1 MSIEKT
7 LEDRGNK
14 YGKFDEHAR
23 ITQNIKAA
31 MVSSPNWPSLP
42 PDMLEAL
49 EMIAHKIGRILN
61 GDPNYHDSWHDIIGY
76 TKLVAD
82 RLEAPVPGVG
92 RDPFVGAWI
101 PFRATYNSVCP
112 VSEDLIVSIKT
123 AQSIAQG
130 RVVPP
135 ERAGNFVWNT
145 RIFADAVIFW
155 YRVEKQP

>member
-7 LEDRGNK
+7 LEDRGSK

-31 MVSSPNWPSLP
+31 MVSSPNWPDLP

-82 RLEAPVPGVG
+82 RLEIPIPKTASAHPIGV
-92 RDPFVGAWI
+92 WI
-101 PFRATYNSVCP
+101 PFQATRESLCP
-112 VSEDLIVSIKT
+112 VHSDTIVSIRT
-123 AQSIAQG
+123 LQSEAQC
-130 RVVPP
+130 RVIPP
-135 ERAGNFVWNT
+135 DRAGNFIWNT
-145 RIFADAVIFW
+145 RVFHESVVIAF
-155 YRVEKQP
+155 RVGK